1 MSQIKTKRQNLE
13 DQMGS
18 YAENN
23 VIQIGDPKLQWLIQ
37 EAPVNTSLYFKGET
51 GDRYHIYVCTKH
63 TVNTVRI
70 YKAANT
76 WNHDMNLGNFLGT
89 INKKYHFKL
98 IDGTSWWG
106 NQQGECFR
114 QLMRKGLRPRN
125 PEVFFKINFVRSAY
139 VCTQYNGEKF
149 VPWEGMIFDLKNGLL
164 VNKPNR
170 WSKKELK
177 KALTE
182 DKMRR
187 KANYHMNKNNRDA
200 IARLNAATHTDG
212 SIQYSKL
219 PVDDVF
225 KYRNMTHRTN
235 LLNYYGLEEVLK
247 IVDKKI
253 VDEDTVDGRPYRVLD
268 VEIPDYASGQGLH
281 RRGLYLEMIN
291 PSTGES
297 HFEGVPNTKQMQKE
311 MGGPLWGEMLCEATV
326 KAALAWRDQDADVE
340 ETLTWGS
347 SGQKAQQEHGY
358 TAPDVLT

>member
-1 MSQIKTKRQNLE
+1 
-13 DQMGS
+13 
-18 YAENN
+18 
-23 VIQIGDPKLQWLIQ
+23 
-37 EAPVNTSLYFKGET
+37 
-51 GDRYHIYVCTKH
+51 
-63 TVNTVRI
+63 
-70 YKAANT
+70 
-76 WNHDMNLGNFLGT
+76 
-89 INKKYHFKL
+89 
-98 IDGTSWWG
+98 
-106 NQQGECFR
+106 
-114 QLMRKGLRPRN
+114 
-125 PEVFFKINFVRSAY
+125 
-139 VCTQYNGEKF
+139 
-149 VPWEGMIFDLKNGLL
+149 
-164 VNKPNR
+164 
-170 WSKKELK
+170 
-177 KALTE
+177 
-182 DKMRR
+182 MRR

-212 SIQYSKL
+212 SIQYGKL